1 MPYNLIY
8 LNNME
13 KNPIWISK
21 KQNIELFEEQVD
33 ILFPLGLW
41 DKQC

>member
-1 MPYNLIY
+1 MPYNLTY

-21 KQNIELFEEQVD
+21 KQNIESFEE
-33 ILFPLGLW
+33 
-41 DKQC
+41 